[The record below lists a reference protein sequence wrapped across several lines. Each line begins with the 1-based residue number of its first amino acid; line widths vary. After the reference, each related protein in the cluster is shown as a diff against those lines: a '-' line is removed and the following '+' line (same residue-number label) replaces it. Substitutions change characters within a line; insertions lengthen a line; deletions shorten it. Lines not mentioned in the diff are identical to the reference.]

1 MTPGDSPVVLFH
13 STCAGGTFHGDLWEG
28 GRERGREGEVCDL
41 ALILCPKPIGL
52 HINFQLL

>member
-28 GRERGREGEVCDL
+28 GEGERERCV
-41 ALILCPKPIGL
+41 ILP
-52 HINFQLL
+52 